1 MTPWDIPNLT
11 ERALALYKDGKS
23 ATEIA
28 SAVSREFGVRMTR
41 SAVIGKCHRKGWIRP
56 RDAATVMTTRQ
67 LGQTKQDRIPDHL
80 KVLRKDA
87 AKAKPTPFTYR
98 PVILAPQETPAPVPL
113 NPKAWEPLE
122 GMTAVREVP
131 GFGFCR
137 WPIGDLEDGSFG
149 YCGAPACNGK
159 KGKVSS
165 YCSSHYVRAYRAT
178 PPKSMRLPVERSV
191 GVWI

>member
-1 MTPWDIPNLT
+1 MSLWDIPNIT
-11 ERALALYKDGKS
+11 ERAKALYRDGKS
-23 ATEIA
+23 AAEIA
-28 SAVSREFGVRMTR
+28 VIISKEFGVRITR
-41 SAVIGKCHRKGWIRP
+41 NAVIGKCHRKGWIRP
-56 RDAATVMTTRQ
+56 RDAAAVMTTRQ

-87 AKAKPTPFTYR
+87 QKAKPTPFTYR

-137 WPIGDLEDGSFG
+137 WPIGDFGEEGFG
-149 YCGAPACNGK
+149 YCGAKACIGK
-159 KGKVSS
+159 NKKVSP
-165 YCSSHYVRAYRAT
+165 YCSGHYVRAYKA
-178 PPKSMRLPVERSV
+178 SQPVKVSNRQMF
-191 GVWI
+191 GVWS

>member
-1 MTPWDIPNLT
+1 MTPWDIPSLT
-11 ERALALYKDGKS
+11 ERAEALYKEGKS
-23 ATEIA
+23 LAEIA
-28 SAVSREFGVRMTR
+28 TALSTEFRVRITRSAIVGKSHRAGWFRPNSAVSLM
-41 SAVIGKCHRKGWIRP
+41 SS
-56 RDAATVMTTRQ
+56 RQ
-67 LGQTKQDRIPDHL
+67 LGQTKQDRTPDHL

-87 AKAKPTPFTYR
+87 QKAKPTPFTYR

-165 YCSSHYVRAYRAT
+165 YCSGHYVRAYRAS
-178 PPKSMRLPVERSV
+178 PPAPLRLSTKQLH
-191 GVWI
+191 GVWS